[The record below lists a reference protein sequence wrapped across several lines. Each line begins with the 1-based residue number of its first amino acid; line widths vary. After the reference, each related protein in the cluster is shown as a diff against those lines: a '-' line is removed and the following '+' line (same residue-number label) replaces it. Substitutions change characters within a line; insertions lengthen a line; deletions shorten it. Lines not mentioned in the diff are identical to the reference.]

1 MTTWQFLI
9 GGKPGGKAS
18 LVYPF
23 RGPLQIVVH
32 ASSLNI
38 LEAPLYSCWSE
49 LIMTSTTV
57 SLIAFAFIF
66 GGALLGMWLSSIL
79 PRPHLTP
86 DSNDSVKL
94 GMGLVATMCA
104 LVLGLLIASAKT
116 FYDTQ
121 SAELTELSA
130 KTVLL
135 DRAFAHYGPEAN
147 DPRALLRSVV
157 ERLIDRLQHG
167 DSQAA
172 QLDSTSASAE
182 TLFEKTQA
190 LSPKDDKQRLTQSQA
205 PNLEIG
211 MGQTRW
217 LMVEQASVQLPKP
230 LVAVLI
236 FWLSI
241 IFVGWGIFAPH
252 NATVVATWFI
262 CALSVSCAI
271 FLIIEMYSPYAGV
284 ITVSSGPLRAAL
296 AHLGQ

>member
-1 MTTWQFLI
+1 
-9 GGKPGGKAS
+9 
-18 LVYPF
+18 
-23 RGPLQIVVH
+23 
-32 ASSLNI
+32 
-38 LEAPLYSCWSE
+38 
-49 LIMTSTTV
+49 MTSTTV

-66 GGALLGMWLSSIL
+66 GGALLGMLLSSVL
-79 PRPHLTP
+79 PRPHLTS

-121 SAELTELSA
+121 NAELTEISA

-147 DPRALLRSVV
+147 ECRALLRTLV
-157 ERLIDRLQHG
+157 ERLIDRVQPG
-167 DSQAA
+167 NSQGS
-172 QLDSTSASAE
+172 QLDSTSPSAE

-190 LSPKDDKQRLTQSQA
+190 LSPKDDRQRLIQSQA
-205 PNLEIG
+205 LNLEIG

-217 LMVEQASVQLPKP
+217 LMFAQAAVQVPKP

-236 FWLSI
+236 FWLTI
-241 IFVGWGIFAPH
+241 IFIGWGIFAPH
-252 NATVVATWFI
+252 NTTVVATWFI

-271 FLIIEMYSPYAGV
+271 FLIIVLALRGSD
-284 ITVSSGPLRAAL
+284 SRFQRAASRRSG
-296 AHLGQ
+296 ASRSVTSARLGAEIVRRGPQLGAVQGTVQRDQQRGALKTCKHVAARFAEATTSPR